1 MSIRRITSL
10 IEELSKKNDKQVIIE
25 VNDDKE
31 VIEQVLISL
40 EELGYYWSNG
50 RELPTQWKKIYELNT
65 KSIIAKKSR
74 TKIIFRDNVMYSKW
88 LPDIKYDTLKEI
100 IDEEKDR
107 DVLDVL
113 LEELY
118 KAQDNN
124 EEDNFIDEYKY
135 LLEEGL
141 HETQV
146 LKYIKDKA
154 EDVGYKTYNYKHFNV
169 GDKLIFEFRDKL
181 IALVEVG
188 EDISEGANLIVSH
201 IDSPRLDV
209 IVGEPFVSNDDGT
222 FIKTQPYGG
231 IIPQLWLDR
240 PFVIVGKIKVDN
252 EIKYINTGEK
262 GYLFSITSLL
272 PHLRGRKEVK
282 DLSYDK
288 LLVRMINGNKEELF
302 KMLEKEYGIT
312 KENFELADLS
322 FVPYFRT
329 LEMGLD
335 KDLLLGYGHD
345 DKSCAYAELE
355 AILTSKPNKRT
366 KIALFT
372 AYEETGSGQMSGA
385 ETQFI
390 DDIFLI
396 LANGHTLL
404 TREFMRNTKVISA
417 DVTGGFDSNYS
428 SHFEDSAKAVCG
440 NGVALVPFTGLKRG
454 NDASIEM
461 REYIK
466 GLCVDNN
473 VKYQVDTT
481 KVSETGGG
489 TVAMFFGIR
498 GMETMDAGVP
508 TASMHSPMETISK
521 RDLYETYKLYK
532 VFYESN
538 K

>member
-1 MSIRRITSL
+1 MSIKRLTNL
-10 IEELSKKNDKQVIIE
+10 IEELSEKNDKQIIIE
-25 VNDDKE
+25 VNNDKE
-31 VIEQVLISL
+31 IIEQVLISL
-40 EELGYYWSNG
+40 EELGYYWSNR
-50 RELPTQWKKIYELNT
+50 RELPTQWKKIYDLNT
-65 KSIIAKKSR
+65 CAIIAKKSR
-74 TKIIFRDNVMYSKW
+74 TKIIFRDDNIIYPKCS
-88 LPDIKYDTLKEI
+88 PDIKYDTLREI
-100 IDEEKDR
+100 IDEEVKY
-107 DVLDVL
+107 L
-113 LEELY
+113 LGKILY
-118 KAQDNN
+118 KTQGNN

-154 EDVGYKTYNYKHFNV
+154 EDVGYKSYNHSKYFNV
-169 GDKLIFEFRDKL
+169 GDKVIFEFRDKL
-181 IALVEVG
+181 IALVEIG
-188 EDISEGANLIVSH
+188 EDISKGANLIVSH

-209 IVGEPFVSNDDGT
+209 IVGNPIVSNDDGT

-240 PFVIVGKIKVDN
+240 PFVMVGKIKVDD

-262 GYLFSITSLL
+262 GHLFSITSLL

-288 LLVRMINGNKEELF
+288 LLVRMSNGNKEELF

-322 FVPYFRT
+322 FVPYFKT

-335 KDLLLGYGHD
+335 KDLLMGYGHD

-355 AILTSKPNKRT
+355 AMLTSKPNKRT

-385 ETQFI
+385 ETQLI

-396 LANGHTLL
+396 LANGNMLL
-404 TREFMRNTKVISA
+404 AREFIRNTKVISA

-466 GLCVDNN
+466 DLCVNN
-473 VKYQVDTT
+473 DVKYQVDTT
-481 KVSETGGG
+481 KVSESGGG

-498 GMETMDAGVP
+498 GMETMDAGVS
-508 TASMHSPMETISK
+508 TLSMHSPMEIISK
-521 RDLYETYKLYK
+521 RDLIETYKLYK
-532 VFYESN
+532 VFYEN
-538 K
+538 

>member
-1 MSIRRITSL
+1 MSIKRLTNL
-10 IEELSKKNDKQVIIE
+10 IEDLSKKNDKQIIIE
-25 VNDDKE
+25 VNNDKE
-31 VIEQVLISL
+31 IIKQVLISL
-40 EELGYYWSNG
+40 EELGYIWANG
-50 RELPTQWKKIYELNT
+50 RELPTQWEKIYDLNT
-65 KSIIAKKSR
+65 HTIIAKESR
-74 TKIIFRDNVMYSKW
+74 TKIIFRDNVMYSKCS
-88 LPDIKYDTLKEI
+88 PDIKYDTLREI
-100 IDEEKDR
+100 IDEEIGKY
-107 DVLDVL
+107 L
-113 LEELY
+113 LGEILY
-118 KAQDNN
+118 KTQDNN

-154 EDVGYKTYNYKHFNV
+154 EDVGYKPYNYKHFNV

-188 EDISEGANLIVSH
+188 EDISEGANLVVSH

-209 IVGEPFVSNDDGT
+209 IVGDPIVSNDDGT

-240 PFVIVGKIKVDN
+240 PFVMVGKIKVDD

-262 GYLFSITSLL
+262 GHLFSITSLL

-288 LLVRMINGNKEELF
+288 LLVRMSNGTKEELF
-302 KMLEKEYGIT
+302 EMLEKEYGIT

-322 FVPYFRT
+322 FVPYFKT

-335 KDLLLGYGHD
+335 KDLLMGYGHD
-345 DKSCAYAELE
+345 DRSCAYAELE

-390 DDIFLI
+390 DDIFLT
-396 LANGHTLL
+396 LANGHMLL
-404 TREFMRNTKVISA
+404 AREFMRNTKVISA
-417 DVTGGFDSNYS
+417 DVTGGFDSNYI
-428 SHFEDSAKAVCG
+428 SHFEDSAKAICG

-466 GLCVDNN
+466 DLCINN
-473 VKYQVDTT
+473 DVKYQVDTT
-481 KVSETGGG
+481 KVSESGGG

-508 TASMHSPMETISK
+508 VTAMHSPMEIISK
-521 RDLYETYKLYK
+521 RDLIETYKLYK
-532 VFYESN
+532 VFYEN
-538 K
+538 

>member
-1 MSIRRITSL
+1 MSIKRLTNL
-10 IEELSKKNDKQVIIE
+10 IEELSKKNDKQIIIE
-25 VNDDKE
+25 VNNDKE
-31 VIEQVLISL
+31 IIEQVLTSL

-50 RELPTQWKKIYELNT
+50 RELPTQWKKIYDLNT
-65 KSIIAKKSR
+65 YTIIAKESR
-74 TKIIFRDNVMYSKW
+74 TKIIFRDNVIYSKCS
-88 LPDIKYDTLKEI
+88 PDIKYDTLREI
-100 IDEEKDR
+100 VDEEKDR

-113 LEELY
+113 LEDILY
-118 KAQDNN
+118 KAQGNN

-154 EDVGYKTYNYKHFNV
+154 EDVGYKSYNYKHFNV

-188 EDISEGANLIVSH
+188 EDISEGANLVVSH

-209 IVGEPFVSNDDGT
+209 VVGDPIVSNNDGT

-240 PFVIVGKIKVDN
+240 PFVMVGKIKVDD

-262 GYLFSITSLL
+262 GHLFSITSLL

-288 LLVRMINGNKEELF
+288 LLVRMSNGTKKELF
-302 KMLEKEYGIT
+302 EMLEKEYGIT

-322 FVPYFRT
+322 FVPYFKT

-335 KDLLLGYGHD
+335 KDLLMGYGHD

-390 DDIFLI
+390 DDIFLT
-396 LANGHTLL
+396 LANGHMLL
-404 TREFMRNTKVISA
+404 AREFMRNTKVISA

-428 SHFEDSAKAVCG
+428 SHFEDSAKAICG

-466 GLCVDNN
+466 DLCVNN
-473 VKYQVDTT
+473 DVKYQVDTT
-481 KVSETGGG
+481 KVSEGGGG

-498 GMETMDAGVP
+498 GMETMDVGVSVL
-508 TASMHSPMETISK
+508 SMHSPMETISK
-521 RDLYETYKLYK
+521 RDLIETYKLYK
-532 VFYESN
+532 VFYEN
-538 K
+538 

>member
-1 MSIRRITSL
+1 MSIKRLTNL
-10 IEELSKKNDKQVIIE
+10 IEELSEKNDKQIIIE
-25 VNDDKE
+25 VNNDKE
-31 VIEQVLISL
+31 IIEQVLISL
-40 EELGYYWSNG
+40 EELGYHWVNG
-50 RELPTQWKKIYELNT
+50 KELPTQWKKIYDLNT
-65 KSIIAKKSR
+65 RTIVAKESR
-74 TKIIFRDNVMYSKW
+74 TKIIFRDNVTYSKYS
-88 LPDIKYDTLKEI
+88 PDIKYDTLKEI
-100 IDEEKDR
+100 IDEEVKH
-107 DVLDVL
+107 L
-113 LEELY
+113 LGKILY
-118 KAQDNN
+118 KTQDNN

-154 EDVGYKTYNYKHFNV
+154 EDVGYKSYNHSKYFNV
-169 GDKLIFEFRDKL
+169 GDKVIFEFRDKL
-181 IALVEVG
+181 IALIEIG
-188 EDISEGANLIVSH
+188 EDISKGANLIVSH

-209 IVGEPFVSNDDGT
+209 IVGNPIVSNDDGT

-240 PFVIVGKIKVDN
+240 PFVMVGKIKVDD

-262 GYLFSITSLL
+262 GHLFSITSLL

-288 LLVRMINGNKEELF
+288 LLVRMSNGNKEELF
-302 KMLEKEYGIT
+302 EMLEKEYGIT

-322 FVPYFRT
+322 FVPYFKT

-335 KDLLLGYGHD
+335 KDLLMGYGHD

-355 AILTSKPNKRT
+355 AMLTSKPNKRT

-390 DDIFLI
+390 DDIFLT
-396 LANGHTLL
+396 LANGNMLL
-404 TREFMRNTKVISA
+404 AREFMRNTKVISA

-428 SHFEDSAKAVCG
+428 SHFEDSAKAICG

-466 GLCVDNN
+466 GLCINN
-473 VKYQVDTT
+473 DVKYQVDTT
-481 KVSETGGG
+481 KVSEGGGG

-498 GMETMDAGVP
+498 GMETMDAGVSIL
-508 TASMHSPMETISK
+508 SMHSPQEILSK

>member
-1 MSIRRITSL
+1 MSIKRLTNL
-10 IEELSKKNDKQVIIE
+10 IEELSEKNDKQIIIE
-25 VNDDKE
+25 VNNDKE
-31 VIEQVLISL
+31 IIEQVLISL

-50 RELPTQWKKIYELNT
+50 RELPTQWKKIYDLNT
-65 KSIIAKKSR
+65 RAIIAKKSR
-74 TKIIFRDNVMYSKW
+74 TKIIFRDDNIIYPKCS
-88 LPDIKYDTLKEI
+88 PDIKYNTLKEI
-100 IDEEKDR
+100 IDEEVKY
-107 DVLDVL
+107 L
-113 LEELY
+113 LGKILY
-118 KAQDNN
+118 KIQGNN

-154 EDVGYKTYNYKHFNV
+154 KDVGYKSYNHSKYFNV
-169 GDKLIFEFRDKL
+169 GDKVIFEFRDKL
-181 IALVEVG
+181 IALVEIG
-188 EDISEGANLIVSH
+188 EDISKGANLIVSH

-209 IVGEPFVSNDDGT
+209 IVGNPIVSNDDGT

-240 PFVIVGKIKVDN
+240 PFVMVGKIKVND
-252 EIKYINTGEK
+252 EIKFINTGEK
-262 GYLFSITSLL
+262 GHLFSITSLL
-272 PHLRGRKEVK
+272 PHLRGRKEMI

-288 LLVRMINGNKEELF
+288 LLVRMSNGTKEELF
-302 KMLEKEYGIT
+302 EMLEKEYGIT

-322 FVPYFRT
+322 FVPYFKT

-335 KDLLLGYGHD
+335 KDLLMGYGHD

-355 AILTSKPNKRT
+355 AMLTSKPNKRT

-390 DDIFLI
+390 DDIFLT
-396 LANGHTLL
+396 LANGNMLL
-404 TREFMRNTKVISA
+404 AREFIRNTKVISA

-466 GLCVDNN
+466 DLCINN
-473 VKYQVDTT
+473 DVKYQVDTT
-481 KVSETGGG
+481 KVSESGGG

-508 TASMHSPMETISK
+508 ILGMHSPQEVLSK
-521 RDLYETYKLYK
+521 RDLIETYKLYK
-532 VFYESN
+532 VFYEN
-538 K
+538 

>member
-10 IEELSKKNDKQVIIE
+10 IEELSKKNDKQIIIE

-50 RELPTQWKKIYELNT
+50 RELPTQWKKIYDLNT
-65 KSIIAKKSR
+65 RTIIAKESK
-74 TKIIFRDNVMYSKW
+74 TKIIFRDNVMYSKCS
-88 LPDIKYDTLKEI
+88 PDIKYDTLKKI

-113 LEELY
+113 LEDILY
-118 KAQDNN
+118 KAQGNN

-146 LKYIKDKA
+146 LRYIKDKA

-240 PFVIVGKIKVDN
+240 PFVMVGKIKVDD

-288 LLVRMINGNKEELF
+288 LLVRMSNGNKEELF
-302 KMLEKEYGIT
+302 EMLEKEYGIT

-390 DDIFLI
+390 DDIFLT

-428 SHFEDSAKAVCG
+428 SHFEDSAKAICG

-466 GLCVDNN
+466 SLCVDND
-473 VKYQVDTT
+473 VKYQIDTT
-481 KVSETGGG
+481 KVSESGGG

-508 TASMHSPMETISK
+508 VLSMHSPMETISK
-521 RDLYETYKLYK
+521 RDLIETYKLYK
-532 VFYESN
+532 VFYEN
-538 K
+538 

>member
-1 MSIRRITSL
+1 MSIKRLTNL
-10 IEELSKKNDKQVIIE
+10 IEELSEKNDKQIIIE
-25 VNDDKE
+25 VNNDKE
-31 VIEQVLISL
+31 IIEQVLISL

-50 RELPTQWKKIYELNT
+50 RELPTQWKKIYDLNT
-65 KSIIAKKSR
+65 RAIIAKKSR
-74 TKIIFRDNVMYSKW
+74 TKIIFRDDNIIYPKCS
-88 LPDIKYDTLKEI
+88 PDIKYNTLKEI
-100 IDEEKDR
+100 IDEEVKY
-107 DVLDVL
+107 L
-113 LEELY
+113 LGKILY
-118 KAQDNN
+118 KIQGNN

-154 EDVGYKTYNYKHFNV
+154 KDVGYKSYNHSKYFNV
-169 GDKLIFEFRDKL
+169 GDKVIFEFRDKL
-181 IALVEVG
+181 IALVEIG
-188 EDISEGANLIVSH
+188 EDISKGANLIVSH

-209 IVGEPFVSNDDGT
+209 IVGNPIVSNDDGT

-240 PFVIVGKIKVDN
+240 PFVMVGKIKVND
-252 EIKYINTGEK
+252 EIKFINTGEK
-262 GYLFSITSLL
+262 GHLFSITSLL
-272 PHLRGRKEVK
+272 PHLRGRKEMI

-288 LLVRMINGNKEELF
+288 LLVRMSNGTKEELF
-302 KMLEKEYGIT
+302 EMLEKEYGIT

-322 FVPYFRT
+322 FVPYFKT

-335 KDLLLGYGHD
+335 KDLLMGYGHD

-355 AILTSKPNKRT
+355 AMLTSKPNKRT

-390 DDIFLI
+390 DDIFLT
-396 LANGHTLL
+396 LANGHMLL
-404 TREFMRNTKVISA
+404 AREFIRNTKVISA

-466 GLCVDNN
+466 DLCINN
-473 VKYQVDTT
+473 DVKYQVDTT
-481 KVSETGGG
+481 KVSESGGG
-489 TVAMFFGIR
+489 TVATFFGIR
-498 GMETMDAGVP
+498 GMETMDAGVSVL
-508 TASMHSPMETISK
+508 SMHSPMEIISK
-521 RDLYETYKLYK
+521 RDLIETYKLYK
-532 VFYESN
+532 VFYEN
-538 K
+538 

>member
-1 MSIRRITSL
+1 MSIRRITNL

-74 TKIIFRDNVMYSKW
+74 TKIIFRDNAMYSKW
-88 LPDIKYDTLKEI
+88 LPDINHDTLKEI

-390 DDIFLI
+390 DDIFLT

-428 SHFEDSAKAVCG
+428 SHFEDSAKAICG
-440 NGVALVPFTGLKRG
+440 NGVGLVPFTGLKRG

-466 GLCVDNN
+466 GLCIDND

-481 KVSETGGG
+481 KVSESGGG
-489 TVAMFFGIR
+489 TVATFFGIR

-508 TASMHSPMETISK
+508 ILGMHSPQEILSK
-521 RDLYETYKLYK
+521 RDLIETYKLYK
-532 VFYESN
+532 VFYEN
-538 K
+538 

>member
-74 TKIIFRDNVMYSKW
+74 TKIIFRDNAMYSKC
-88 LPDIKYDTLKEI
+88 LPDIKYNTLKEI

-113 LEELY
+113 LEDILY
-118 KAQDNN
+118 KAQGNN

-240 PFVIVGKIKVDN
+240 PFVMVGKIKVDN

-302 KMLEKEYGIT
+302 EMLEKEYGIT

-335 KDLLLGYGHD
+335 KDLLMGYGHD
-345 DKSCAYAELE
+345 DRSCAYAELE

-390 DDIFLI
+390 DDIFLT

-428 SHFEDSAKAVCG
+428 SHFEDSAKAICG

-466 GLCVDNN
+466 GLCVDND

-481 KVSETGGG
+481 KVSESGGG

-498 GMETMDAGVP
+498 GMETMDCGVP
-508 TASMHSPMETISK
+508 TASMHSPMEIISK
-521 RDLYETYKLYK
+521 RDLIETYKLYK
-532 VFYESN
+532 VFYES
-538 K
+538 